1 MKFSVSI
8 LSVNRVMT
16 SQSGGMLSAASL
28 MFLMMFSGAVRAD
41 DRLKGE
47 PLAKVNIELS
57 GTITAMSCKVDPT
70 DRDKTVQLGSWDTKQ
85 LHYTG
90 HSVPVYFNIHLTNCT
105 ASGVTLSFTGKK
117 DKTDPTLLALS
128 DNSTGAGVAVEIM
141 DAAHNRIAMG
151 EHYSRVAVDKKG
163 DAVLAFSARYAAVS
177 PVSAGTA
184 YAESEFTLTYD

>member
-1 MKFSVSI
+1 MKYSLSI

-16 SQSGGMLSAASL
+16 SQTGVMLSAASL
-28 MFLMMFSGAVRAD
+28 LFLILFSGAVRSD

-57 GTITAMSCKVDPT
+57 GTITAMSCKVDPA
-70 DRDKTVQLGSWDTKQ
+70 DRDKTVRLGSWDTKQ

-90 HSVPVYFNIHLTNCT
+90 HSVPVPFNIHLTDCT

-117 DKTDPTLLALS
+117 DETDPALLALS
-128 DNSTGAGVAVEIM
+128 DDSTGAGVAVEIM

-151 EHYSRVAVDKKG
+151 EHYSRVAVDEKG
-163 DAVLAFSARYAAVS
+163 RAVLAFSARYAAVS
-177 PVSAGTA
+177 SVSAGTA